1 MFKHSLLYA
10 SLFAVYAVGIPVN
23 AKELLIENVDS
34 TADWG
39 IYLLDG
45 GEDYVIKGKDGISD
59 ITVKRNAAF
68 VGGIG
73 WRYPSNDR
81 VTARLEGIDKIAFNI
96 HTTQS
101 GGTVS
106 GFSGNQANLDGS
118 NTDIV
123 FNLEFTDTDILK
135 RGTSYGVVSG
145 STVDAGIS
153 QDTANFSSKNYV
165 TTTVNNLDISMKT
178 NGGMFHLQSGLR
190 AIQGAYNDT
199 GAGPAGQIVVKGDLT
214 LSLDGGRQEGIYISG
229 QGDVTDAVASRVI
242 LEGDSTITLNNGK
255 GSDNSAIK
263 VGKSR
268 AVGSGRGELYS
279 YGNMHIDMANT
290 SGSAI
295 KLAVNGTKLIADSDT
310 SSTTVIS
317 NGNALNVGQ
326 NDWGVESSSDDITA
340 SFNNASFS
348 TTSSTSSLLKV
359 YQQQTGVSFNFKGEQ
374 TQLNMAEGSSAWVLD
389 VDNDSSVNM
398 TLSDGEMKG
407 LVNKADSATVD
418 LALSQG
424 ARWTLQENG
433 DVSTTLTKLSLE
445 DGGVLDAT
453 YSAGSVPTAF
463 VLNGDVNSLRGGLI
477 MLSQSGRTLAGD
489 ILTIN
494 GNYTGGATLA
504 DAGRIAL
511 DTALGNDGSLTDKLM
526 INGMADG
533 YTKVSINNVG
543 GLGAGTLEGI
553 EIITTQGTTADAFS
567 QEGRVVAGSYDYSL
581 VNKGTN
587 WYLTSQFIDP
597 TVPTDPDPDPDP
609 GTDPDPEPGESI
621 RVLRPEIGSYLA
633 NAAAGN
639 TLFTTRLHDRLGETQ
654 YTDALTSEK
663 LVTSMWM
670 RNEGGRNSFRDGSG
684 QLKTTGNRYVV
695 QIGGDLAQWSTDG
708 LNRWHLGAMAGYA
721 NAESKTHSR
730 LKGHESKSKI
740 DGYSAGLYGTWYA
753 NAQDKSGAY
762 VDSWVLYNWFDNE
775 VKGDDLKAD
784 NYKSR
789 GVTASLETGYS
800 FRLGGS
806 ENANYWLSPRAQ
818 AVWMGVGSDSH
829 RDAYGTRVQDGESN
843 NLLTRLG
850 LKAYASGRADTD
862 SDKQRTFQ
870 PFVEVNWLHY
880 MKDVSV
886 KLDNDRHYQ
895 DGAKNI
901 GEVKLGVEGQLT
913 SKLNVWGN
921 VAQQVG
927 DSGYHDSQAM
937 LGVKYSF

>member
-1 MFKHSLLYA
+1 MKKNVFKHSLLYA

-326 NDWGVESSSDDITA
+326 NDWG
-340 SFNNASFS
+340 
-348 TTSSTSSLLKV
+348 
-359 YQQQTGVSFNFKGEQ
+359 
-374 TQLNMAEGSSAWVLD
+374 
-389 VDNDSSVNM
+389 
-398 TLSDGEMKG
+398 
-407 LVNKADSATVD
+407 
-418 LALSQG
+418 
-424 ARWTLQENG
+424 
-433 DVSTTLTKLSLE
+433 
-445 DGGVLDAT
+445 
-453 YSAGSVPTAF
+453 
-463 VLNGDVNSLRGGLI
+463 
-477 MLSQSGRTLAGD
+477 
-489 ILTIN
+489 
-494 GNYTGGATLA
+494 
-504 DAGRIAL
+504 
-511 DTALGNDGSLTDKLM
+511 
-526 INGMADG
+526 
-533 YTKVSINNVG
+533 
-543 GLGAGTLEGI
+543 
-553 EIITTQGTTADAFS
+553 
-567 QEGRVVAGSYDYSL
+567 
-581 VNKGTN
+581 
-587 WYLTSQFIDP
+587 
-597 TVPTDPDPDPDP
+597 
-609 GTDPDPEPGESI
+609 
-621 RVLRPEIGSYLA
+621 
-633 NAAAGN
+633 
-639 TLFTTRLHDRLGETQ
+639 
-654 YTDALTSEK
+654 
-663 LVTSMWM
+663 
-670 RNEGGRNSFRDGSG
+670 
-684 QLKTTGNRYVV
+684 
-695 QIGGDLAQWSTDG
+695 
-708 LNRWHLGAMAGYA
+708 
-721 NAESKTHSR
+721 
-730 LKGHESKSKI
+730 
-740 DGYSAGLYGTWYA
+740 
-753 NAQDKSGAY
+753 
-762 VDSWVLYNWFDNE
+762 
-775 VKGDDLKAD
+775 
-784 NYKSR
+784 
-789 GVTASLETGYS
+789 
-800 FRLGGS
+800 
-806 ENANYWLSPRAQ
+806 
-818 AVWMGVGSDSH
+818 
-829 RDAYGTRVQDGESN
+829 
-843 NLLTRLG
+843 
-850 LKAYASGRADTD
+850 
-862 SDKQRTFQ
+862 
-870 PFVEVNWLHY
+870 
-880 MKDVSV
+880 
-886 KLDNDRHYQ
+886 
-895 DGAKNI
+895 
-901 GEVKLGVEGQLT
+901 
-913 SKLNVWGN
+913 
-921 VAQQVG
+921 
-927 DSGYHDSQAM
+927 
-937 LGVKYSF
+937 